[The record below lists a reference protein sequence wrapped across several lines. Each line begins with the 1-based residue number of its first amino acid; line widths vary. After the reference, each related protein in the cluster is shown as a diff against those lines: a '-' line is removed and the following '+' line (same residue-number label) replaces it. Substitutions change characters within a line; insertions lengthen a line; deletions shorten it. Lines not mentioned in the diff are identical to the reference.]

1 MENTKELTNAV
12 GYLRLSREDGDE
24 ESSSITN
31 QRSIISDWANRNNFL
46 ITEWYIDDGY
56 SGYSMDRPSFNR
68 LKADLN
74 DNKVQIVVAKNLS
87 RIGRHNSKVN
97 LFLEQMYEDGKRV
110 IALGDDYDTLDERSH
125 DMVGIRTWVNE
136 KYIKDTSKNIR
147 TAIEKMQKE
156 GR

>member
-1 MENTKELTNAV
+1 
-12 GYLRLSREDGDE
+12 
-24 ESSSITN
+24 
-31 QRSIISDWANRNNFL
+31 
-46 ITEWYIDDGY
+46 
-56 SGYSMDRPSFNR
+56 MDRPDFNR

-74 DNKVQIVVAKNLS
+74 NNKVEIVVAKNLS

-110 IALGDDYDTLDERSH
+110 IAIGDDYDTLDERSH

-147 TAIEKMQKE
+147 TAIEKIKE
-156 GR
+156 DDAL